1 MLTRIWTGFLLS
13 GLCASLVALVV
24 VYMHEKGVYPF
35 RDAWSRL
42 GRQPWGRR
50 IAIAAF
56 VVSMWVYAS
65 VKPGDGG
72 GNGGGDGGGDGGG
85 TNNIQMVIGPGGLPQ
100 AGSPGAVTNTLDHG
114 VVGEIRPIAGGVLG
128 DPAPVVDE
136 WSDFTPITST
146 NTTRTLTGDDF
157 RRGVVMTRIGTDEE
171 FDFAPPQDAT
181 IVSDWQAFGA
191 ATDWI
196 YVALTNWAFSVATN
210 DVERLRVY
218 SFGKI
223 EPLIREEGSA
233 IAPNYWFA
241 PFMASLGVVPE
252 AYWSLLNE
260 SARPSRVWYC
270 VTHRNTFVVTWANV
284 LLDRDA
290 GSPISFQVEFWPDGR
305 FVYRYDFSRID
316 AETVEGILAGAS
328 FSGNT
333 WITNSLPT
341 NVTSMAFCPLA
352 GDDAY
357 NQDSDGDGIATID
370 ELFVHYTD
378 PHNADSDS
386 DGLSDYEELFVYNTN
401 PLNSYS
407 VSDAYCDAVAV
418 RIGDLDPFSFPE
430 GSTNTVLEHIFY
442 SGTTNGVFAYPQPS
456 AEVAVLKVMVSGI
469 GTGRLVVGDA
479 VVPLVAPPQMR
490 SGAVTNT
497 LLLAV
502 GRGVRK
508 EVWFDKPDGLDV
520 ALDSDDFLIGE
531 MPTWYWAHGWLAFP
545 HTDATVPCIHD
556 LYAKAR
562 TVTLVHGEEFA
573 GLAATW
579 KSEEQ
584 GVAITNV
591 PPVSAEIHGSFP
603 KNQTR
608 TICYTMSHPDYMGGQ
623 TNYVQTLEFCPKL
636 TESEDLDD
644 PPDEEE
650 EPYYSCECGWSG
662 TCNCCTG
669 EWCHCTCWDCPC
681 NQNQSPALAD
691 DEEAEDAYT
700 NIVSGALQ
708 PLANTLY
715 LYRANTR
722 AEHLGVPTGA
732 PVKCCPC
739 PDHCKSNYV
748 AKAFCSRRLAVDY
761 AGGGEEF
768 RISHDPCDVTIFG
781 VSPSRAF
788 YDASVLFVTNGTTYK
803 VQNYTVLG
811 VKIDR
816 PSWMT
821 PVDRYGQLSA
831 SFGFPV
837 EVCSNL
843 YDASELVLRTDVLL
857 DGGYVRLALEDATG
871 DFEIWLKDWY
881 DNQYTWH
888 EPEKLLDG
896 TSHTERYFSMRKWR
910 GIMRRYSETRE
921 LCVKVRSLSEG
932 SCRLRFEYV
941 AANGGCHVHDFADQM
956 ISSVSPVLLVDYDRD
971 GAIGATDIA
980 RLMAGRYAYFW
991 RNDDKWKGDNAFD
1004 LPFINRVNSS
1014 DDVVNGRN
1022 DLINFLPVSVDVA
1035 PFAAHWSSG
1044 SVYYRLEAHSSAL
1057 RNAKLAFA
1065 DIARTQIGDAPL
1077 GEDMD
1082 VDGNALHEAPVSALG
1097 GGTNLPPAFVSLS
1110 QTGSGTI
1117 IMEFP
1122 DFARD
1127 HELYLNVYAKSDD
1140 ALLFSAKLKLHI
1152 GDVSNM
1158 LGWENLRS
1166 AAGGSGGV
1174 PTRLATDDWPEDE
1187 HEDGNLVFV
1196 HGYNMEE
1203 DVETQLW
1210 AQNVFKKLWWSGL
1223 DRGFVAVQWRGN
1235 EGQTPLDLPLVG
1247 YVTPNYY
1254 GNVQNAFQTAPALS
1268 NAMETVQGP
1277 KWFLA
1282 HSLGN
1287 MLVSAAIQDYGMP
1300 HEKYFMLNAAVAM
1313 EAFDPTNGI
1322 TQASHDNMTPEAW
1335 TNYTDRV
1342 RATHWYEL
1350 FPGNDGRRSLTWK
1363 GRFCNVTN
1371 IVNFYSSQEEV
1382 VCNGDGKPKDI
1393 AREYSWYN
1401 QEYCKGE
1408 WALMSHPNEGG
1419 WAFNRYY
1426 DTVTHPDPDNEL
1438 LEVVDHLP
1446 PDDADNLSDEALRQ
1460 HPLFLDFVDSQMHSS
1475 SNGAV
1480 VASNYLY
1487 RAEMLAYAIPSESYA
1502 VGANPLPGRDDVP
1515 YIDRDKPRLGSYNMA
1530 VLFDIGIDD
1539 LPINGTNAKDK
1550 HRDWQHSTFV
1560 QRSYKRVHQL
1570 FKKITQLIKDN
1581 QQ

>member
-1 MLTRIWTGFLLS
+1 MLTKIWTTVIILS
-13 GLCASLVALVV
+13 AAASLVAWVCVAAHARGIRPLRAIARFAQKLSLAGVV
-24 VYMHEKGVYPF
+24 VFALM
-35 RDAWSRL
+35 
-42 GRQPWGRR
+42 
-50 IAIAAF
+50 AAPLYRAGSTK
-56 VVSMWVYAS
+56 V
-65 VKPGDGG
+65 
-72 GNGGGDGGGDGGG
+72 GGG
-85 TNNIQMVIGPGGLPQ
+85 TNNVPQMVPGPGVGNLQPMSPPGGGNVANVEMLPM
-100 AGSPGAVTNTLDHG
+100 TNINSQLGNGNIGTGNNFTMATL
-114 VVGEIRPIAGGVLG
+114 
-128 DPAPVVDE
+128 
-136 WSDFTPITST
+136 ITST
-146 NTTRTLTGDDF
+146 NTTRTLAAEDF
-157 RRGVVMTRIGTDEE
+157 ERGFVMTRVGTGEE
-171 FDFAPPQDAT
+171 FDFSPPQNAVT
-181 IVSDWQAFGA
+181 VVDWHAFGA

-196 YVALTNWAFSVATN
+196 YAAFTNWTFKVATN
-210 DVERLRVY
+210 DVSRLRIY
-218 SFGKI
+218 SVGKI
-223 EPLIREEGSA
+223 EPLIREVNGS
-233 IAPNYWFA
+233 IATNNWFA

-252 AYWSLLNE
+252 ANWNLLNE
-260 SARPSRVWYC
+260 SDRASQVWYAI
-270 VTHRNTFVVTWANV
+270 TPQGSLLVTWQNA
-284 LLDRDA
+284 LLGRDT
-290 GSPISFQVEFWPDGR
+290 GKPISFQIEFKTDGQ
-305 FVYRYDFSRID
+305 FIYRYDLSRLGVDSVTNIF
-316 AETVEGILAGAS
+316 AGAS
-328 FSGNT
+328 FAGNT
-333 WITNSLPT
+333 WATNSMPT
-341 NVTSMAFCPLA
+341 NVTLMAFYPLL
-352 GDDAY
+352 DSDAY
-357 NQDSDGDGIATID
+357 NQDPDNDGLLTID
-370 ELFVHYTD
+370 ELFFYNTD
-378 PHNADSDS
+378 PHNADSDY
-386 DGLSDYEELFVYNTN
+386 DGLNDGEELLIYSSD
-401 PLNSYS
+401 PLDPNSIS
-407 VSDAYCDAVAV
+407 AAYCDGFAAKL
-418 RIGDLDPFSFPE
+418 GDLDPFSCPE
-430 GSTNTVLEHIFY
+430 GSTNTVLEHVFY
-442 SGTTNGVFAYPQPS
+442 SGTTNGVFAYPTS
-456 AEVAVLKVMVSGI
+456 TAETAVLKIMVSGE

-479 VVPLVAPPQMR
+479 VVPLVGGCQTGLTRFTGLRNGNNP
-490 SGAVTNT
+490 VTNI

-502 GRGVRK
+502 GKGGRK
-508 EVWFDKPDGLDV
+508 EFWFDKPDGLDV
-520 ALDSDDFLIGE
+520 ALRSDDLLIGR
-531 MPTWYWAHGWLAFP
+531 MPTWYLPHGWLAFP

-556 LYAKAR
+556 FYAKSKV
-562 TVTLVHGEEFA
+562 VTLVHGEEFP
-573 GLAATW
+573 GLT
-579 KSEEQ
+579 
-584 GVAITNV
+584 AIWTNGNADV
-591 PPVSAEIHGSFP
+591 EIENLPPVSAEIHGHFA

-608 TICYTMSHPDYMGGQ
+608 SISYTVDHPDRL
-623 TNYVQTLEFCPKL
+623 NEEPVAFAQTLRFCPQHVSDPAG
-636 TESEDLDD
+636 EPDD
-644 PPDEEE
+644 PGDD
-650 EPYYSCECGWSG
+650 PYYECDCAWSG
-662 TCNCCTG
+662 NCNCRTG
-669 EWCHCTCWDCPC
+669 EWCHCQCWDCPC
-681 NQNQSPALAD
+681 NLDQSPSLVD
-691 DEEAEDAYT
+691 DAEAEEAFT
-700 NIVSGALQ
+700 NAVSG
-708 PLANTLY
+708 TLLPDTFY
-715 LYRANTR
+715 LYRDNVKTKS
-722 AEHLGVPTGA
+722 LPVPTGN
-732 PVKCCPC
+732 PVHCCPC
-739 PDHCKSNYV
+739 PEHWQTNYV
-748 AKAFCSRRLAVDY
+748 AKVAYTGRVAVKDV
-761 AGGGEEF
+761 AGEDF
-768 RISHDPCDVTIFG
+768 YISHEPCTVTLSG
-781 VSPSRAF
+781 VSPSRDF
-788 YDASVLFVTNGTTYK
+788 GDSTVVFVTNGVEYSRH
-803 VQNYTVLG
+803 NYTVLG

-816 PSWMT
+816 PSWTT
-821 PVDRYGQLSA
+821 PIERYGQLSA

-843 YDASELVLRTDVLL
+843 YDASELILRTDVLL
-857 DGGYVRLALEDATG
+857 DGGYVRLALENATG
-871 DFEIWLKDWY
+871 DFEIWLQDWY

-888 EPEKLLDG
+888 EPEMLLDG
-896 TSHTERYFSMRKWR
+896 TSHTECYFSMRKWR

-941 AANGGCHVHDFADQM
+941 ATDGASCVHDFADQM
-956 ISSVSPVLLVDYDRD
+956 ISSVSPILLVDYDRD
-971 GAIGATDIA
+971 GTIGAIDIA
-980 RLMAGRYAYFW
+980 RHMAGRYAYFW

-1004 LPFINRVNSS
+1004 LPFINRFNSS

-1082 VDGNALHEAPVSALG
+1082 IDGNAVHQAPVLALG

-1110 QTGSGTI
+1110 QSGSGTI

-1122 DFARD
+1122 EFARD
-1127 HELYLNVYAKSDD
+1127 HELYLNVYAKSDN
-1140 ALLFSAKLKLHI
+1140 ALLFSAKLKLHV

-1187 HEDGNLVFV
+1187 HEEGNLVFV

-1223 DRGFVAVQWRGN
+1223 DRGFIAVQWRGN

-1438 LEVVDHLP
+1438 LEVVDHKSP
-1446 PDDADNLSDEALRQ
+1446 SEANALSDDVLRLR
-1460 HPLFLDFVDSQMHSS
+1460 PFFLDFANPGMYTSP
-1475 SNGAV
+1475 NGEI

-1487 RAEMLAYAIPSESYA
+1487 RAEMLAYAIPAESFA
-1502 VGANPLPGRDDVP
+1502 VGANPLPGLNAYTNQVTNEKVP
-1515 YIDRDKPRLGSYNMA
+1515 SRNYNMA
-1530 VLFDIGIDD
+1530 LYMVGQED
-1539 LPINGTNAKDK
+1539 LPENGTKSKDK
-1550 HRDWQHSTFV
+1550 HKDWQHSTFV
-1560 QRSYKRVHQL
+1560 QRSYKRTHQL
-1570 FKKITQLIKDN
+1570 FKRIMQAMKGEMD
-1581 QQ
+1581 

>member
-1 MLTRIWTGFLLS
+1 MLTKIWTTAIVLS
-13 GLCASLVALVV
+13 AAASLVAWVCVAAHARGIRPFRAIARFTQKLSLAGVV
-24 VYMHEKGVYPF
+24 VFGLM
-35 RDAWSRL
+35 
-42 GRQPWGRR
+42 
-50 IAIAAF
+50 AAPLYRAGSTK
-56 VVSMWVYAS
+56 V
-65 VKPGDGG
+65 
-72 GNGGGDGGGDGGG
+72 GGG
-85 TNNIQMVIGPGGLPQ
+85 TNNVPPNLNLPLPQ
-100 AGSPGAVTNTLDHG
+100 MQGG
-114 VVGEIRPIAGGVLG
+114 VSFQTGFTGLTGFVGEGN
-128 DPAPVVDE
+128 PVNPVQD
-136 WSDFTPITST
+136 PITST
-146 NTTRTLTGDDF
+146 NTTRTLAAEDFARGFVMARVGTG
-157 RRGVVMTRIGTDEE
+157 EE
-171 FDFAPPQDAT
+171 IDFAPPSNAT
-181 IVSDWQAFGA
+181 IISDWRSFGA
-191 ATDWI
+191 AKDWI
-196 YVALTNWAFSVATN
+196 YVAMTNWMFKVGTN
-210 DVERLRVY
+210 NVECLRVY

-223 EPLIREEGSA
+223 VPLVRETNGT
-233 IAPNYWFA
+233 IAMSNWFA
-241 PFMASLGVVPE
+241 PFMVSLGIVPE
-252 AYWSLLNE
+252 ANWGVLAE
-260 SARPSRVWYC
+260 SARPSQVWYC
-270 VTHRNTFVVTWANV
+270 IAAENSLVVTWQNV
-284 LLDRDA
+284 LLDRDIEK
-290 GSPISFQVEFWPDGR
+290 PISFQVEFFTDGR
-305 FVYRYDFSRID
+305 FIFRYDLSRLD
-316 AETVEGILAGAS
+316 GETVANFLAGAS
-328 FSGNT
+328 FAGNEWT
-333 WITNSLPT
+333 TNSLPT
-341 NVTSMAFCPLA
+341 NVTSMAFYPLSEA
-352 GDDAY
+352 DAY
-357 NQDSDGDGIATID
+357 DQDPDNDGIATID

-378 PHNADSDS
+378 PHNADSDF

-418 RIGDLDPFSFPE
+418 RIGGLDPFSFPE

-442 SGTTNGVFAYPQPS
+442 SGTTNGVFAYPQSS
-456 AEVAVLKVMVSGI
+456 AEVAVLKVMVSGS

-490 SGAVTNT
+490 RGAVTNT

-502 GRGVRK
+502 GRGVRR

-579 KSEEQ
+579 KSDGQ

-608 TICYTMSHPDYMGGQ
+608 TICYTMRHPDYMAGE
-623 TNYVQTLEFCPKL
+623 TNYVQTLRFCPQHVSDPAG
-636 TESEDLDD
+636 EPDEPGDD
-644 PPDEEE
+644 P
-650 EPYYSCECGWSG
+650 YYECDCAWSG
-662 TCNCCTG
+662 NCNCCTG
-669 EWCHCTCWDCPC
+669 EWCHCQCWECPC
-681 NQNQSPALAD
+681 NLNQSPVIVD
-691 DEEAEDAYT
+691 DSEAEEAFT
-700 NIVSGALQ
+700 NAVSG
-708 PLANTLY
+708 TLMPDVFY
-715 LYRANTR
+715 LYRDNVRTKS
-722 AEHLGVPTGA
+722 LPVPTGN
-732 PVKCCPC
+732 PVHCCPC
-739 PDHCKSNYV
+739 PEHWQTNYV
-748 AKAFCSRRLAVDY
+748 AKVAYSGRVAVKDA
-761 AGGGEEF
+761 AGEDF
-768 RISHDPCDVTIFG
+768 YISHEPCTVTLSG
-781 VSPSRAF
+781 VSPSRDF
-788 YDASVLFVTNGTTYK
+788 GDSTVVFVTNGVEYSRH
-803 VQNYTVLG
+803 NYTVLG

-816 PSWMT
+816 PSWTT
-821 PVDRYGQLSA
+821 PIERYGQLSA

-857 DGGYVRLALEDATG
+857 DGGYVRLALENATG
-871 DFEIWLKDWY
+871 DFEIWLQDWY

-888 EPEKLLDG
+888 EPEMLLDG

-932 SCRLRFEYV
+932 SCKLRFEYV

-956 ISSVSPVLLVDYDRD
+956 ISSVNPVLLVDYDRD

-980 RLMAGRYAYFW
+980 RHMAGRYAYFW

-1065 DIARTQIGDAPL
+1065 DIARTPIGDAPL

-1082 VDGNALHEAPVSALG
+1082 IDGNALYEAPVSALG
-1097 GGTNLPPAFVSLS
+1097 GGTNLPPAFVSLLQS
-1110 QTGSGTI
+1110 GSGAM

-1122 DFARD
+1122 EFARD
-1127 HELYLNVYAKSDD
+1127 HELYLNVYTKTDN
-1140 ALLFSAKLKLHI
+1140 ALLFSAKLKLHV

-1158 LGWENLRS
+1158 LGWENLRG

-1187 HEDGNLVFV
+1187 HEEGNLVFV

-1210 AQNVFKKLWWSGL
+1210 AQNVFKKLWWAGL
-1223 DRGFVAVQWRGN
+1223 DRGVIAVQWNGDRGQLF
-1235 EGQTPLDLPLVG
+1235 GTL
-1247 YVTPNYY
+1247 TPNYY

-1268 NAMETVQGP
+1268 NAMEAVQGP

-1287 MLVSAAIQDYGMP
+1287 MLVSAAIQDYGMEY
-1300 HEKYFMLNAAVAM
+1300 EKYFMLNAAVAI
-1313 EAFDPTNGI
+1313 EAFDPTEGI
-1322 TQASHDNMTPEAW
+1322 TQESHDKMTPAAW

-1342 RATHWYEL
+1342 RATHWFER
-1350 FPGNDGRRSLTWK
+1350 FPEGDGRRLLTWK
-1363 GRFCNVTN
+1363 GRFANVTN
-1371 IVNFYSSQEEV
+1371 IVNFYSTQEEV
-1382 VCNGDGKPKDI
+1382 VNNGDGDWHPI
-1393 AREYSWYN
+1393 TERNYVWYN
-1401 QEYCKGE
+1401 QETRKGA
-1408 WALMSHPNEGG
+1408 WPLMLHEYEGG
-1419 WAFNRYY
+1419 WEFNGYY
-1426 DTVTHPDPDNEL
+1426 NITTNYWIGYTQQTETYHM
-1438 LEVVDHLP
+1438 P
-1446 PDDADNLSDEALRQ
+1446 PLDADQLPDTQLQ
-1460 HPLFLDFVDSQMHSS
+1460 QIPFFLDFLNPEMHTSP
-1475 SNGAV
+1475 NGAI

-1487 RAEMLAYAIPSESYA
+1487 RAEMLAYAIPAESFA
-1502 VGANPLPGRDDVP
+1502 VGANPLSALNAYTNTTTGTSVP
-1515 YIDRDKPRLGSYNMA
+1515 KRNFNMA
-1530 VLFDIGIDD
+1530 EEFATGLGD
-1539 LPINGTNAKDK
+1539 LPANHATDTKKK

-1560 QRSYKRVHQL
+1560 QRSYKRVHLLYKVIIQY
-1570 FKKITQLIKDN
+1570 IKEAHN
-1581 QQ
+1581 E

>member
-13 GLCASLVALVV
+13 GLCASLVALAFVC
-24 VYMHEKGVYPF
+24 MREKGF
-35 RDAWSRL
+35 RPYVDLWAKFRRL
-42 GRQPWGRR
+42 PLRRQ
-50 IAIAAF
+50 IAVVMF
-56 VVSMWVYAS
+56 VVGMWVYAS
-65 VKPGDGG
+65 VKPGDISPERSEHCEAMSLEGCG
-72 GNGGGDGGGDGGG
+72 SGGDGGDDG
-85 TNNIQMVIGPGGLPQ
+85 TNNVQMVVGPVGELQ
-100 AGSPGAVTNTLDHG
+100 QMGSPGAVTNTLDHG

-146 NTTRTLTGDDF
+146 NTTRTLTGEDF
-157 RRGVVMTRIGTDEE
+157 RRGFVMTQIETGEE
-171 FDFAPPQDAT
+171 HDFSAPPDAT
-181 IVSDWQAFGA
+181 IVSDWRAFGA

-223 EPLIREEGSA
+223 EPLIREAGSA
-233 IAPNYWFA
+233 IATNYWFA

-252 AYWSLLNE
+252 ANWSLLNE

-270 VTHRNTFVVTWANV
+270 VTHRNTFVVTWENV

-305 FVYRYDFSRID
+305 FVYRYDFSRLD
-316 AETVEGILAGAS
+316 AETVEGILAGAA
-328 FSGNT
+328 FAGNECT
-333 WITNSLPT
+333 TNALPT
-341 NVTSMAFCPLA
+341 NMTSMAFCPLA

-378 PHNADSDS
+378 PHNADSDF
-386 DGLSDYEELFVYNTN
+386 DGLSDYEELFLYNTN

-407 VSDAYCDAVAV
+407 VSDAYSDAVAV
-418 RIGDLDPFSFPE
+418 RIGGLDPFSFPE

-456 AEVAVLKVMVSGI
+456 AGVAVLKVMVSGS

-490 SGAVTNT
+490 SGAVTNM

-520 ALDSDDFLIGE
+520 ALASEDFLIGE

-584 GVAITNV
+584 GIAITNV

-603 KNQTR
+603 KSQTR
-608 TICYTMSHPDYMGGQ
+608 TICYTMSHPDYMGGE
-623 TNYVQTLEFCPKL
+623 TNYVQTLRFCPQHVSDPAG
-636 TESEDLDD
+636 EPDEPGDD
-644 PPDEEE
+644 P
-650 EPYYSCECGWSG
+650 YYECDCAWSG
-662 TCNCCTG
+662 NCNCCTD
-669 EWCHCTCWDCPC
+669 EWCHCQCWECPC
-681 NQNQSPALAD
+681 NLDQSPSLVD
-691 DEEAEDAYT
+691 DAEAEEAFT
-700 NIVSGALQ
+700 NAVIG
-708 PLANTLY
+708 TLLPDTFY
-715 LYRANTR
+715 LYRDNVRTKS
-722 AEHLGVPTGA
+722 LPVPTGN
-732 PVKCCPC
+732 PVHCCPC
-739 PDHCKSNYV
+739 PEHWQTNYV
-748 AKAFCSRRLAVDY
+748 TKVAYSGRVAVKDA
-761 AGGGEEF
+761 AGEDF
-768 RISHDPCDVTIFG
+768 YISHEPCTVTLSG
-781 VSPSRAF
+781 VSPSRDF
-788 YDASVLFVTNGTTYK
+788 GDSTVVFVTNGVEYSRH
-803 VQNYTVLG
+803 NYTVLG
-811 VKIDR
+811 VKIGR
-816 PSWMT
+816 PYWTT
-821 PVDRYGQLSA
+821 PIERFGQLSA

-843 YDASELVLRTDVLL
+843 YDASELILRTDVLL

-871 DFEIWLKDWY
+871 DFEIWLQDWY

-888 EPEKLLDG
+888 EPEMLLDG

-941 AANGGCHVHDFADQM
+941 ATNGASCVHDFADQM
-956 ISSVSPVLLVDYDRD
+956 ISSVSPILLVDYDRD

-980 RLMAGRYAYFW
+980 RHMAGRYAYFW

-1035 PFAAHWSSG
+1035 PFAAHWGSG

-1082 VDGNALHEAPVSALG
+1082 IDGNAVHQAPVFALG
-1097 GGTNLPPAFVSLS
+1097 GGTNLPPAFVALS
-1110 QTGSGTI
+1110 QSGSGAM

-1140 ALLFSAKLKLHI
+1140 ALLFSAKLKLHV

-1166 AAGGSGGV
+1166 TVGGSGGV
-1174 PTRLATDDWPEDE
+1174 PTHLATDDWPAEE
-1187 HEDGNLVFV
+1187 HEPGNVVFV
-1196 HGYNMEE
+1196 HGYNMAEGE
-1203 DVETQLW
+1203 ETQLW

-1223 DRGFVAVQWRGN
+1223 DRGFIAVQWRGN

-1254 GNVQNAFQTAPALS
+1254 GNVQNAFATASAFKT
-1268 NAMETVQGP
+1268 AMDGIDGP

-1313 EAFDPTNGI
+1313 EAFDLTNGI
-1322 TQASHDNMTPEAW
+1322 TQASHDDMTPEAW
-1335 TNYTDRV
+1335 TNYVDRV

-1350 FPGNDGRRSLTWK
+1350 FPVNDGRRLLTWK

-1382 VCNGDGKPKDI
+1382 VCNGDGKPKDVG
-1393 AREYSWYN
+1393 REYSWYN
-1401 QEYCKGE
+1401 QEYSKGN
-1408 WALMSHPNEGG
+1408 WTLMSHPNEGG
-1419 WAFNRYY
+1419 WAFNSFY

-1446 PDDADNLSDEALRQ
+1446 PAAADNLSNDALQQ
-1460 HPLFLDFVDSQMHSS
+1460 HPFFLDFASSQMHTS
-1475 SNGAV
+1475 SNGAN
-1480 VASNYLY
+1480 VATNYLY
-1487 RAEMLAYAIPSESYA
+1487 RAEMIAYAIPAESYA
-1502 VGANPLPGRDDVP
+1502 VGANSLPQLVA
-1515 YIDRDKPRLGSYNMA
+1515 KELNFNMA
-1530 VLFDIGIDD
+1530 TITDGQED
-1539 LPINGTNAKDK
+1539 LPVNGKMAKDK
-1550 HRDWQHSTFV
+1550 HRDWQHGTFV
-1560 QRSYKRVHQL
+1560 QRSYKRTRQL
-1570 FKKITQLIKDN
+1570 FKTIIEIMKGEDPE
-1581 QQ
+1581 

>member
-13 GLCASLVALVV
+13 GLCASIVALVV
-24 VYMHEKGVYPF
+24 VCMREKGVYPF

-56 VVSMWVYAS
+56 VVGMWVYAS

-72 GNGGGDGGGDGGG
+72 SGGDGGGDGGG

-100 AGSPGAVTNTLDHG
+100 AGSLGAVTNTLDHG

-146 NTTRTLTGDDF
+146 NTTRTLTGEDF
-157 RRGVVMTRIGTDEE
+157 RRGFVMTQIETGEE
-171 FDFAPPQDAT
+171 HDFSAPPDAT

-223 EPLIREEGSA
+223 EPLIREEGNA
-233 IAPNYWFA
+233 IATNYWFA

-252 AYWSLLNE
+252 ANWSLLNE

-270 VTHRNTFVVTWANV
+270 VTHRNTFVVTWENV

-290 GSPISFQVEFWPDGR
+290 GSPISFQVEFCPDGR

-316 AETVEGILAGAS
+316 AETVEGIRAGAS
-328 FSGNT
+328 FFGNT
-333 WITNSLPT
+333 WVTNSLPT

-378 PHNADSDS
+378 SHNADSDF
-386 DGLSDYEELFVYNTN
+386 DGLSDYEELFLYNTN

-407 VSDAYCDAVAV
+407 VSDAYCDAVAA
-418 RIGDLDPFSFPE
+418 RIGGLDPFSFPE

-456 AEVAVLKVMVSGI
+456 AEVAVLKVMVSGS

-502 GRGVRK
+502 GRGVRR

-545 HTDATVPCIHD
+545 HTDATIPCIHD

-573 GLAATW
+573 GLSATW

-608 TICYTMSHPDYMGGQ
+608 TIYYTMSHPDYMGGQ
-623 TNYVQTLEFCPKL
+623 TNYVQTLRFCPQHVSDPAG
-636 TESEDLDD
+636 EPDEPGDD
-644 PPDEEE
+644 P
-650 EPYYSCECGWSG
+650 YYECDCAWSG
-662 TCNCCTG
+662 NCNCCTD
-669 EWCHCTCWDCPC
+669 EWCHCQCWECPC
-681 NQNQSPALAD
+681 NLDQSPVIVD
-691 DEEAEDAYT
+691 DAEAEEAFT
-700 NIVSGALQ
+700 NAVSG
-708 PLANTLY
+708 TLMPDVFY
-715 LYRANTR
+715 LYRDNVRTKS
-722 AEHLGVPTGA
+722 LPVPTGN
-732 PVKCCPC
+732 PVHCCPC
-739 PDHCKSNYV
+739 PEHWQTNYV
-748 AKAFCSRRLAVDY
+748 AKVAYSGRVAVKDA
-761 AGGGEEF
+761 AGEDF
-768 RISHDPCDVTIFG
+768 YISHEPCTVTLSG
-781 VSPSRAF
+781 VSPSHDF
-788 YDASVLFVTNGTTYK
+788 GDSTVVFVTNGVEYSRR
-803 VQNYTVLG
+803 NYTVLG

-816 PSWMT
+816 PYWTT
-821 PVDRYGQLSA
+821 PIERYGQLSA

-843 YDASELVLRTDVLL
+843 YDASELILRTDVLL
-857 DGGYVRLALEDATG
+857 DGGYVRLALEDATS
-871 DFEIWLKDWY
+871 DFEIWLQDWY

-888 EPEKLLDG
+888 EPEMLLDG

-941 AANGGCHVHDFADQM
+941 ATDGASCVHDFADQR
-956 ISSVSPVLLVDYDRD
+956 ISSVNPVLLVDYDRD
-971 GAIGATDIA
+971 GSIGATDIA
-980 RLMAGRYAYFW
+980 RHMAGRYAYFW

-1082 VDGNALHEAPVSALG
+1082 VDGNALYEAPVSALG

-1110 QTGSGTI
+1110 QSGSGTI
-1117 IMEFP
+1117 IMEFH

-1140 ALLFSAKLKLHI
+1140 ALLFSAKLKLHV

-1187 HEDGNLVFV
+1187 HEEGNLVFV

-1223 DRGFVAVQWRGN
+1223 DRGFIAVQWRGN

-1371 IVNFYSSQEEV
+1371 IVNFYSLQEEV

-1438 LEVVDHLP
+1438 LEVVNHLP

-1475 SNGAV
+1475 SNGAI

-1502 VGANPLPGRDDVP
+1502 VGANPLPQLVA
-1515 YIDRDKPRLGSYNMA
+1515 KELNFNMA
-1530 VLFDIGIDD
+1530 TITDGQED
-1539 LPINGTNAKDK
+1539 LPVNGKMAKDK

-1560 QRSYKRVHQL
+1560 QRSYKRTRQL
-1570 FKKITQLIKDN
+1570 FKTIIEIMKGEDPE
-1581 QQ
+1581 